1 MPNTIV
7 CHYDMFMREYI
18 ENIIGKNIPDS
29 DWNLLSEIIEHEEL
43 PKGQL
48 LLKEGQICKHIWY
61 LKEGAVRF
69 FENVN
74 GDYRTT
80 HFFME
85 PSMFTVYHSLIT
97 GAPSELHIEAT
108 SDLIMEALPY
118 DQLKMRYDQSH
129 TLERVGRIM
138 AEYQFISE
146 LNRRRMLLNMDALER
161 YEFLESNQPEVFQKF
176 QLKDIA
182 TYIGITPVSL
192 SRLRKYR
199 LDRK

>member
-1 MPNTIV
+1 
-7 CHYDMFMREYI
+7 MREYI
-18 ENIIGKNIPDS
+18 EKIIGKKLTDS
-29 DWNLLSEIIEHEEL
+29 DWHLLTEIIKLVEL
-43 PKGQL
+43 PKGQIMV
-48 LLKEGQICKHIWY
+48 KEGQRCNHIWY

-74 GDYRTT
+74 GEYRTT
-80 HFFME
+80 HFFIA

-97 GAPSELHIEAT
+97 GATSELSIEAT

-118 DQLKMRYDQSH
+118 DQLKKRYDQSH
-129 TLERVGRIM
+129 ALERVGRIM
-138 AEYQFISE
+138 AEYQFIAE
-146 LNRRRMLLNMDALER
+146 LNRRRLLLNMDALER
-161 YEFLESNQPEVFQKF
+161 YEFLESNQPEVFQQF

>member
-1 MPNTIV
+1 
-7 CHYDMFMREYI
+7 MREYI
-18 ENIIGKNIPDS
+18 ENITGKKLS
-29 DWNLLSEIIEHEEL
+29 DFDWRLLSKIIENSKL
-43 PKGQL
+43 PRGHL
-48 LLKEGQICKHIWY
+48 LLKEGQRCNNIWY

-74 GDYRTT
+74 GEYRTT
-80 HFFME
+80 HFFMS
-85 PSMFTVYHSLIT
+85 PSMFTAYHSLIT
-97 GAPSELHIEAT
+97 GAPSVLSMEAT
-108 SDLIMEALPY
+108 SELAMEVLPY
-118 DQLKMRYDQSH
+118 NQLKQLYDQSH
-129 TLERVGRIM
+129 ALERVGRIM
-138 AEYQFISE
+138 AEYQFVSE

-161 YEFLESNQPEVFQKF
+161 YEYLESNQPEVFQQF

>member
-1 MPNTIV
+1 
-7 CHYDMFMREYI
+7 MREYI
-18 ENIIGKNIPDS
+18 ENIIGKKLSDS
-29 DWNLLSEIIEHEEL
+29 DWNLLSEIAEHSEL
-43 PKGQL
+43 PKGHL
-48 LLKEGQICKHIWY
+48 LVKEGQRCNHIWY

-80 HFFME
+80 HFFVA

-97 GAPSELHIEAT
+97 GSPSELSIEAT
-108 SDLIMEALPY
+108 SDLIMETLPFN
-118 DQLKMRYDQSH
+118 QLNKLYDQSH
-129 TLERVGRIM
+129 ALERVGRIM

-161 YEFLESNQPEVFQKF
+161 YEFLESNQPEVFQQF